1 MLHFNNRYSPPTG
14 KNTMRATIHNGKEEC
29 IKKTV
34 TSSWKKEYTKL
45 INKWG
50 IFFSLARS

>member
-1 MLHFNNRYSPPTG
+1 
-14 KNTMRATIHNGKEEC
+14 MRATIHNGKEEC